1 MPNPDTDRGANER
14 RGRDSQIQAIC
25 VRFSAIW
32 ADVSTSAHSW
42 NRGCATSVSI
52 AERTPGVSPAQ
63 RELIPT
69 GEITEQRRNRREIE
83 ARVLRA
89 ALAAIALFAR
99 IRG

>member
-1 MPNPDTDRGANER
+1 
-14 RGRDSQIQAIC
+14 
-25 VRFSAIW
+25 
-32 ADVSTSAHSW
+32 
-42 NRGCATSVSI
+42 VSI